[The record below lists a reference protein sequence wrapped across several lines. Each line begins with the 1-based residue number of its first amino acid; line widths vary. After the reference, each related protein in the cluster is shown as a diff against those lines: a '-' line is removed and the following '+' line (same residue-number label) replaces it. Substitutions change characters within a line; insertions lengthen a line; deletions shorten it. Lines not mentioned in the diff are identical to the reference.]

1 MCGLEKSWL
10 NSKSLHD
17 KRRNKNDFNC
27 KRKSFD
33 KCVRKAKPK
42 FQLEQQ
48 KQLSEKLLNCDNP
61 KEFWR
66 KIGEI
71 GMANDRKPNI
81 PLEAIDDD
89 GNLLTDKM
97 EVIEKMET

>member
-1 MCGLEKSWL
+1 M
-10 NSKSLHD
+10 
-17 KRRNKNDFNC
+17 R
-27 KRKSFD
+27 
-33 KCVRKAKPK
+33 K

-48 KQLSEKLLNCDNP
+48 KRLSEKLLNCDNP

-89 GNLLTDKM
+89 GNLLTYKM
-97 EVIEKMET
+97 QVIEKWKRDYQKLYNVQDENQSFDRNHLDQVKHMLNNNSEDDISES